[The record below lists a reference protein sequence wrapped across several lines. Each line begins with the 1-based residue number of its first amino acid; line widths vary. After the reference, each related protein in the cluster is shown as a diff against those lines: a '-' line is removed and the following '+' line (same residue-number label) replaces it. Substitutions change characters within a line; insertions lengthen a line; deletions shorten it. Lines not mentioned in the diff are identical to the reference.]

1 MFLMFLNVVD
11 QSIPNLCKIK
21 LANLS
26 MLLGMG
32 IGVAKLSNYE

>member
-26 MLLGMG
+26 KLLGMG
-32 IGVAKLSNYE
+32 I